1 MKKFA
6 AILLVAL
13 LVFALVSC
21 VDNKQEN
28 AGGDVTLPAEE
39 SAQGNVSVTGT
50 GMTDQNGNIELPID
64 WFN

>member
-1 MKKFA
+1 MKTFA
-6 AILLVAL
+6 AILLAAL
-13 LVFALVSC
+13 LVFALVAC

-28 AGGDVTLPAEE
+28 IGGDVTLPAEE

-64 WFN
+64 YFD